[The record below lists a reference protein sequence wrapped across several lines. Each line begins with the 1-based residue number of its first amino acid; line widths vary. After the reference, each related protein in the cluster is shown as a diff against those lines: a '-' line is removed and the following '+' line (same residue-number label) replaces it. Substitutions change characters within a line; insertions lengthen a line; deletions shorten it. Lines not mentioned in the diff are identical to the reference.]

1 MTAQLDMKKTLI
13 QTILTGVFALQ
24 AMAQNAQKPFCGT
37 LENKEFEVF
46 MNIDFHDNNI
56 SIPGQELYGL
66 LPGYL
71 GRHRYNF
78 YWPVVKA
85 DVKKNKATLTMV
97 NDYGSED
104 LAAQLIQLDDSTYE
118 LKQLNGS
125 ALKVPNKGKWQKLPK
140 TLLFKRR

>member
-1 MTAQLDMKKTLI
+1 MKRTV
-13 QTILTGVFALQ
+13 ILTL
-24 AMAQNAQKPFCGT
+24 MAFLMLSAQAQKDDRAFKT
-37 LENKEFEVF
+37 YLYNDEYEVF
-46 MNIDFHDNNI
+46 LRINFYDKDIKI
-56 SIPGQELYGL
+56 AGQELYGD